1 MPMKKRVENQTKE
14 MMDAVLEGKE
24 TEVEKLSRRVWAQNF
39 AFISASTAVSWA
51 CGSSGGS
58 KAVAASY
65 STEDQISDA
74 NTMNVALAL
83 EYEAIALYTAAA
95 GLDVWSTS
103 SSALAPSFL
112 EVAKAFLGH
121 HTSHKN
127 ALITQIDALKST
139 TAIEPVSAK
148 TSSEYLTPYPG
159 IASLSGADGLLTV
172 LQVAA
177 EREMNAANAYFSV
190 ISSFKNTD
198 LMQTLGG
205 LSADEAGHYGV
216 LNAAAFAHAFLTNKS
231 ADAKLDQSNLV
242 SASLPPFTYPRT
254 VRSS

>member
-1 MPMKKRVENQTKE
+1 MKNRIESQTKRLI
-14 MMDAVLEGKE
+14 DSVTDGKD

-39 AFISASTAVSWA
+39 AFISASAAVGWA

-58 KAVAASY
+58 KAVAGSTY

-95 GLDVWSTS
+95 TLDVWSTS
-103 SSALAPSFL
+103 ASALAPSFL
-112 EVAKAFLGH
+112 EVAKIFLGH
-121 HTSHKN
+121 HTVHKE
-127 ALITQIDALKST
+127 ALITQINELKST

-148 TSSEYLTPYPG
+148 TSSEYLSPYPG
-159 IASLSGADGLLTV
+159 IATLSGADGLLTV

-177 EREMNAANAYFSV
+177 EREMNAANAYHSV
-190 ISSFKNTD
+190 IASFKNTD

-205 LSADEAGHYGV
+205 LSADEAAHYGV
-216 LNAAAFAHAFLTNKS
+216 LNAAAFAHGFLTNKS
-231 ADAKLDQSNLV
+231 ADAKLDQTNLV
-242 SASLPPFTYPRT
+242 SSSLPPFTYPRT